1 MTRLFAVIGDERVA
15 KSLSP
20 AMHNAALK
28 AHGIDGL
35 YLALAVEPERV
46 DQAVAGIRGLG
57 LAGVNVTVPH
67 KQAVI
72 PHLDALDPLAGRLG
86 AVNTI
91 VNQAGHLTGHNTDL
105 PGMLW
110 ALQRAG
116 ADPAGRRCLVVG
128 AGGAARAVVLGL
140 IEAGAA
146 EVTIAA
152 RRVEQAQAL
161 AAELDGQGA
170 ALADCAPAAAAAG
183 LIVNAS
189 AVSDPAE
196 GPDLAALAGAWNLAA
211 CRLVLDINYGRR
223 VNLWRQLAQGAGVA
237 FVDGRPMLA
246 AQAAFSFALWTGLK
260 PDPATFLAALPAPP
274 AE

>member
-1 MTRLFAVIGDERVA
+1 MTRLFAVIGDGRVA

-20 AMHNAALK
+20 AMHNAALT

-35 YLALAVEPERV
+35 YLALAVEPARV
-46 DQAVAGIRGLG
+46 GEAVAGIRGLG

-72 PHLDALDPLAGRLG
+72 PHLDALDPLALRLG

-91 VNQAGHLTGHNTDL
+91 VNQAGVLTGHNTDL
-105 PGMLW
+105 PGLLW
-110 ALQRAG
+110 ALKRAG
-116 ADPAGRRCLVVG
+116 VEPAGRRCLVVG

-140 IEAGAA
+140 NQAGAA
-146 EVTIAA
+146 GVTIAA
-152 RRVEQAQAL
+152 RRVEQARAL
-161 AAELDGQGA
+161 AAELGGEGV
-170 ALADCAPAAAAAG
+170 ALAECAPIAAQAA

-196 GPDLAALAGAWNLAA
+196 GPDLARLAAGWNLAA

-223 VNLWRQLAQGAGVA
+223 VNLWRQLARHAGAA

-246 AQAAFSFALWTGLK
+246 AQAAHSFALWTGLN
-260 PDPATFLAALPAPP
+260 PDPAAFLAALPAPP

>member
-1 MTRLFAVIGDERVA
+1 MTRLFAVIGDARVA

-20 AMHNAALK
+20 VMHNAALR
-28 AHGIDGL
+28 AHGIDGV
-35 YLALAVEPERV
+35 YLALAVEPRRV
-46 DQAVAGIRGLG
+46 GEAVAGIRALG

-72 PHLDALDPLAGRLG
+72 PHLDALDPLAARLG

-91 VNQAGHLTGHNTDL
+91 VNQDGTLAGHNTDL
-105 PGMLW
+105 PGLIW
-110 ALQRAG
+110 ALGRAG
-116 ADPAGRRCLVVG
+116 CDLAGVECLVVG

-140 IEAGAA
+140 AQAGAR
-146 EVTIAA
+146 VTIAA

-161 AAELDGQGA
+161 AAELGGEGA
-170 ALADCAPAAAAAG
+170 ALAACAPLAAAAG

-196 GPDLAALAGAWNLAA
+196 GPELAELAVGWNLAA

-223 VNLWRQLAQGAGVA
+223 VNLWRQLAQGAGAA
-237 FVDGRPMLA
+237 FMDGRPMLA
-246 AQAAFSFALWTGLK
+246 AQAAMSFALWTGLN
-260 PDPATFLAALPAPP
+260 PDPAAFLAALPAPP